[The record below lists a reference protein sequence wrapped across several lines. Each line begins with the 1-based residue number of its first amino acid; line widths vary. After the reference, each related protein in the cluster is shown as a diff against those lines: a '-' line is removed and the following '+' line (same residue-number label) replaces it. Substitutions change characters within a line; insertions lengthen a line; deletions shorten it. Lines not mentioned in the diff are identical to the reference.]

1 MNTGKNIWTYTNKM
15 KTIFVYILSVFLIT
29 TSNCQIKS
37 DVKTQKTIK
46 LIISINAFH
55 NAKTED
61 AHAIA
66 EILANHIK
74 KSNKL
79 EQEFIV
85 ETPNTL
91 DEIEKAAGDDFDC
104 IILNTEEYIHLQK
117 KLSLE
122 PFTTNYTAGNVGFK
136 YHLLVNKADNI
147 NDISQLKNE
156 TLYILARE
164 NQKAPF
170 LWLEKLLREKG
181 LSNSKKFVKDI
192 LTDYKATN
200 VVLPVFFNKAKACIV
215 TEASLNLLV
224 ELNPSIKTKMK
235 ILESSDFLLLGL
247 GCLNKKKKD
256 TDTYNTLKDIMFT
269 LHENEY
275 GKQLLHLFNAD
286 KLVPYKDEYLQNYLK
301 LAK

>member
-1 MNTGKNIWTYTNKM
+1 M
-15 KTIFVYILSVFLIT
+15 KAVFYFILSVFLVI
-29 TSNCQIKS
+29 TSNCQTKS
-37 DVKTQKTIK
+37 DIKPQKAIK

-61 AHAIA
+61 AHVIA

-74 KSNKL
+74 KSHKL
-79 EQEFIV
+79 EKEFIV
-85 ETPNTL
+85 ETPKTF
-91 DEIEKAAGDDFDC
+91 DEIERSAGDDFDC
-104 IILNTEEYIHLQK
+104 IILTIEEYIHLQK
-117 KLSLE
+117 KLTLE
-122 PFTTNYTAGNVGFK
+122 PFATNYTAGNVGYK
-136 YHLLVNKADNI
+136 YHLLVNKVDNI
-147 NDISQLKNE
+147 NDISQLKDE
-156 TLYILARE
+156 VFYILARE

-170 LWLEKLLREKG
+170 LWLEKLLREKS
-181 LSNSKKFVKDI
+181 LPNSKKYLKEIV
-192 LTDYKATN
+192 TDYKATN

-215 TEASLNLLV
+215 TESSLNLLV

-235 ILESSDFLLLGL
+235 ILESSDFILLGL

-256 TDTYNTLKDIMFT
+256 TDTYNILKDIMFT